1 VNYSLRGDQGPG
13 GRSYR
18 IRCVLAEHRPE
29 LVKQILDIDMMT
41 FSVPTFSRYTAGL
54 MLRHGRTYLL
64 LADDEVIG
72 TCEVIRSFDRPSEGV
87 IVSKSVRPGWR
98 GRGLG
103 TRFLNE
109 VIALLEQA
117 GLHSVL
123 LYVSP
128 TNHHGVRIYEER
140 FGFEKAGEATGE
152 FGAGEDWLVL
162 RRVLQAPS
170 TAQATSLQD

>member
-1 VNYSLRGDQGPG
+1 MNYSLRGDQSPG
-13 GRSYR
+13 GHTYR
-18 IRCVLAEHRPE
+18 IRCVQAEHRPD

-54 MLRHGRTYLL
+54 MLRHGRTFLL
-64 LADDEVIG
+64 LADDQVIG

-109 VIALLEQA
+109 VIAQLEQG
-117 GLHSVL
+117 GLRSVL

-128 TNHHGVRIYEER
+128 TNHHGVRIYEDR
-140 FGFEKAGEATGE
+140 FGFEKAGEAPGE
-152 FGAGEDWLVL
+152 FGPGEDWLVL
-162 RRVLQAPS
+162 RRILQAPKPS
-170 TAQATSLQD
+170 LAAQD